1 MLSGMLYLRYFAVAL
16 FFISFNLLNPA
27 ATNARYRPI
36 QSFRIIG
43 NIYYVGGAD
52 VTSFLIATPK
62 GHILL
67 DSGFVEQVPLIKE
80 NIAQLGFKLG
90 DVKILINS
98 HAHFDH
104 AGGLALLKKL
114 TGATLMASEADAQLL
129 AAGGKGDFAFGD
141 RFPFEPVKA
150 DRILRD
156 GDTVELGDVTMVA
169 HLTPGHTKGCT
180 SWTMKVREGGKIYNV
195 VFVGST
201 TAPGYTLVDNK
212 KYPTIVEDYA
222 RTFRLLKSL
231 PCDVFLGS
239 HGSFFSL
246 EEKSQLLA
254 QGKESNPFIDPEGY
268 KNFLEDT
275 EVEFKRQLNI
285 QSWLLGSEDWVAE
298 CRQPEREALMKDAE
312 QRQFTLRRVEFIGL
326 TYTPDKKMR
335 SHMSKFN
342 EGDIFSRAKLV
353 NSLVKMNRFRN
364 DIYPVRLTDVM
375 VQLNKPDKTVDVTIC
390 FRPKR
395 R

>member
-27 ATNARYRPI
+27 ATNARSPQLQYFP
-36 QSFRIIG
+36 IIG

-67 DSGFVEQVPLIKE
+67 DKQ
-80 NIAQLGFKLG
+80 NIAQLGFKLE
-90 DVKILINS
+90 DVKVLINS

-201 TAPGYTLVDNK
+201 T
-212 KYPTIVEDYA
+212 
-222 RTFRLLKSL
+222 
-231 PCDVFLGS
+231 
-239 HGSFFSL
+239 
-246 EEKSQLLA
+246 
-254 QGKESNPFIDPEGY
+254 
-268 KNFLEDT
+268 
-275 EVEFKRQLNI
+275 
-285 QSWLLGSEDWVAE
+285 
-298 CRQPEREALMKDAE
+298 
-312 QRQFTLRRVEFIGL
+312 
-326 TYTPDKKMR
+326 
-335 SHMSKFN
+335 
-342 EGDIFSRAKLV
+342 
-353 NSLVKMNRFRN
+353 
-364 DIYPVRLTDVM
+364 
-375 VQLNKPDKTVDVTIC
+375 
-390 FRPKR
+390 
-395 R
+395 